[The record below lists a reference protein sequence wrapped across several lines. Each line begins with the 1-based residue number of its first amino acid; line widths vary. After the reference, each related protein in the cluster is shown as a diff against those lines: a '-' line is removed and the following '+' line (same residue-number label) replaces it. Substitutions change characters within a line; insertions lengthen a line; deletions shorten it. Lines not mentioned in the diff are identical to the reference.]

1 MFPPPS
7 STMTRP
13 VILQLD
19 RVTKQ
24 FPTSSTAAVEDVN
37 LTLAQGDLLALL
49 GPSGCGKTTLL
60 RMIAGFEPLQSGA
73 IALAGRTVA
82 SPGTWIPPEQRS
94 VGMVFQ
100 DFALFPHLTVEQNVA
115 FGLQKV
121 ADSAQIK
128 ARTADAIAQVRLQ
141 GLENRYPY
149 ELSGGQQQR
158 VALARAL
165 APRPALILL
174 DEPLSNLDV
183 QVRLRLR
190 EEIRE
195 VLKSAGISGVFV
207 THDQEEALA
216 ISDQVAVMQQGR
228 LEQLGTPE
236 EVYHHPASRFV
247 AEFVTQANFIAAQ
260 RQGQL
265 WQTEVGQFKLP
276 HDEWIES
283 EIGDLMVRQEDLV
296 LEADNEAAVVIRD
309 RHFLGRE
316 YCYCLSTPSGK
327 ELHARTTTAINL
339 PIGTHVQLSVPDQA
353 LRIFPT
359 NTPKLAKTL

>member
-1 MFPPPS
+1 
-7 STMTRP
+7 MTRP

-24 FPTSSTAAVEDVN
+24 FPTSSTAAVENVS